1 MCGIVATIGYT
12 KEDVNGMLEV
22 IAHRGRD
29 YRGIEEFKYKDH
41 IVHLGHNRLSI
52 NDTSELGNQPMQ
64 YEDVWLVVNGE
75 IWNYPQLRKEYE
87 GRGYEFKSNSDS
99 EIILF
104 LYKEGELNRL
114 EGMFSFVLYDN
125 NKIYLSRDWC
135 GKIPLYIYHNHKYI
149 IASEI
154 KSILHKH
161 PGAECLF
168 VPKNTLVEIDL
179 DSDKIDIKKNFYF
192 TFSPQ
197 KPTPTSQQE
206 VGETTYKL
214 LHRAVEKRT
223 LSDVK
228 IATSLSGGIDSAVI
242 TYLLSTMI
250 PDIKAY
256 TIKFDEESRDL
267 HFARMVA
274 KHINVP
280 LVEVEIPRDPVL
292 LKQRFME
299 SIRVIEY
306 PSTVQM
312 QVGILQSF
320 IAEEMARDGVK
331 VAFSGEGSDESY
343 GSYGMIRMFSKK
355 PDWSDIRKNL
365 FEKQYYGNLL
375 RGNTVFMNYG
385 TIELR
390 CPFFDIDF
398 LDYTTNLP
406 NEFLSRGNQWKLP
419 LADAFRPYLPHEVI
433 EQEKRAFQKG
443 TNFKWYIEEIIMNDP
458 QINFRGRK
466 NMLHVINDNFER
478 IHGFSHK
485 KMKGELEGN
494 NRGIYQWV

>member
-1 MCGIVATIGYT
+1 
-12 KEDVNGMLEV
+12 
-22 IAHRGRD
+22 
-29 YRGIEEFKYKDH
+29 
-41 IVHLGHNRLSI
+41 
-52 NDTSELGNQPMQ
+52 
-64 YEDVWLVVNGE
+64 
-75 IWNYPQLRKEYE
+75 
-87 GRGYEFKSNSDS
+87 
-99 EIILF
+99 
-104 LYKEGELNRL
+104 
-114 EGMFSFVLYDN
+114 
-125 NKIYLSRDWC
+125 
-135 GKIPLYIYHNHKYI
+135 
-149 IASEI
+149 
-154 KSILHKH
+154 
-161 PGAECLF
+161 
-168 VPKNTLVEIDL
+168 
-179 DSDKIDIKKNFYF
+179 
-192 TFSPQ
+192 
-197 KPTPTSQQE
+197 
-206 VGETTYKL
+206 
-214 LHRAVEKRT
+214 
-223 LSDVK
+223 
-228 IATSLSGGIDSAVI
+228 
-242 TYLLSTMI
+242 MI